1 MMLGKRRKS
10 SEHHQADKRGQNAN
24 LLASCSFMD
33 YADILKQLGKPAM
46 LMEIVY
52 IGQKSFCQLL
62 FQKVEYSALVTLRN
76 LLHSTQ

>member
-1 MMLGKRRKS
+1 
-10 SEHHQADKRGQNAN
+10 
-24 LLASCSFMD
+24 MD